1 MKNKDYKWTYNEI
14 LERFEDIEKKLF
26 LDEAVIQG
34 VPWWDTFRN
43 QLFDELL
50 VELGVMEFIDL
61 REKVKKN
68 KALTVKKFLV
78 MKIFTI
84 IHILKNFIKLFT
96 PKSPLWIN
104 KQSIM
109 VLGHPRRKLEEG
121 VYVDPY
127 SDPFIDLFPK
137 TINFCVIERN
147 EGNGHLS
154 PVKTKNLF
162 YADSL
167 YNLANIISKFRKL
180 KFNQNDLLTMSRLEK
195 TLYSEFSCSID
206 INKRVK
212 KIIQHWLG
220 FYPLMQFFFKLKKPK
235 LLFVVVSHAQEA
247 IIAAAKSLGITTI
260 ELQHGSPTRSKLNY
274 DYTSGITKKSFP
286 DLFLSFGDYWSSNC
300 KFPLDKDKI
309 ISFGNPYL
317 YKKINSYSHI
327 VKEDRLV
334 IISQGLPILAKYAI
348 DISKQFSKKIIVEYK
363 PHPRELNEQEPDYFI
378 ELRKAGVIISHKH
391 ADLYEI
397 FARSRWQV
405 GVFSTALYEGLYF
418 GTACF
423 IINTG
428 GSEHMKGLIKLDL
441 ARLISSPKDIDLNWK
456 IDKKDTKKIFLKPSK
471 ENIEYII
478 SLIK

>member
-1 MKNKDYKWTYNEI
+1 MKNKKYKWTFNEV
-14 LERFEDIEKKLF
+14 LECFENIEKKLC

-34 VPWWDTFRN
+34 VTWWDTLRY
-43 QLFDELL
+43 QLFNELL
-50 VELGVMEFIDL
+50 VELGV
-61 REKVKKN
+61 REEVKKN
-68 KALTVKKFLV
+68 KTLTIKKFLL

-84 IHILKNFIKLFT
+84 IHILKNFIKLFS
-96 PKSPLWIN
+96 PKSPLWVN
-104 KQSIM
+104 KQSII

-127 SDPFIDLFPK
+127 SDLFIDLFPK
-137 TINFCVIERN
+137 TINFSVIERR
-147 EGNGHLS
+147 GHGHLS

-180 KFNQNDLLTMSRLEK
+180 KFNQNDLLTISRLEK

-220 FYPLMQFFFKLKKPK
+220 FYPLMQFFFKLKRPK

-260 ELQHGSPTRSKLNY
+260 ELQHGSPARGKLNY
-274 DYTSGITKKSFP
+274 DYASGITKKSFP

-300 KFPLDKDKI
+300 KFPLDKNKI

-334 IISQGLPILAKYAI
+334 IISQGLPILAKYAK
-348 DISKQFSKKIIVEYK
+348 DISKQFSKKLIVEYK
-363 PHPRELNEQEPDYFI
+363 PHPRELYEQEPDYFI
-378 ELRKAGVIISHKH
+378 ELRKAGVVISHKH

-423 IINTG
+423 VVNTN
-428 GSEHMKGLIKLDL
+428 GSEYMKRLIKLDL

-456 IDKKDTKKIFLKPSK
+456 IEKKEIKEIFTKPSQK
-471 ENIEYII
+471 NIEYLI

>member
-1 MKNKDYKWTYNEI
+1 MKNKDYKWTFSEI
-14 LERFEDIEKKLF
+14 LERFEYIEKKLH
-26 LDEAVIQG
+26 LDESIIQG
-34 VPWWDTFRN
+34 VAWWDTLRY
-43 QLFDELL
+43 QLFNELL
-50 VELGVMEFIDL
+50 NELGS
-61 REKVKKN
+61 REEIKKN
-68 KALTVKKFLV
+68 KMFTIKKFV
-78 MKIFTI
+78 NMKIFI
-84 IHILKNFIKLFT
+84 FIHILKNFLKFLL
-96 PKSPLWIN
+96 PKSPLWVKRESVI
-104 KQSIM
+104 
-109 VLGHPRRKLEEG
+109 VLGHPRRKLEKG
-121 VYVDPY
+121 LYVDLY
-127 SDPFIDLFPK
+127 TDPFIELFPK
-137 TINFCVIERN
+137 KIDFSVIERS

-154 PVKTKNLF
+154 PAKTKNLF

-167 YNLANIISKFRKL
+167 YSLANIISKFRKL
-180 KFNQNDLLTMSRLEK
+180 KFNQNDLLTISHLEK
-195 TLYSEFSCSID
+195 TLYSEFSCVID
-206 INKRVK
+206 IHKRVK

-220 FYPLMQFFFKLKKPK
+220 FYPLMRFFFKLKKPK

-260 ELQHGSPTRSKLNY
+260 ELQHGSPARGKLNY
-274 DYTSGITKKSFP
+274 DYTSGIKKISSP

-300 KFPLDKDKI
+300 KFPLAEDRI

-334 IISQGLPILAKYAI
+334 IISQGLPKLAKFAQ
-348 DISKQFSKKIIVEYK
+348 DISRQFSKKIIVEYK
-363 PHPRELNEQEPDYFI
+363 PHPRELYGQEPDYFI
-378 ELRKAGVIISHKH
+378 ELRNAGVVISHKH

-423 IINTG
+423 VVNTT
-428 GSEHMKGLIKLDL
+428 GSEHMKRLINFDL
-441 ARLISSPKDIDLNWK
+441 ARLISSPTDIDLDWK
-456 IDKKDTKKIFLKPSK
+456 IDKKDIKKIFSEPSK

>member
-1 MKNKDYKWTYNEI
+1 MKNKKYKWTFNEV
-14 LERFEDIEKKLF
+14 LECFENIEKKLC

-34 VPWWDTFRN
+34 VTWWDTLRY
-43 QLFDELL
+43 QLFNELL
-50 VELGVMEFIDL
+50 VELGV
-61 REKVKKN
+61 REEVKKN
-68 KALTVKKFLV
+68 KTLTIKKFLL

-84 IHILKNFIKLFT
+84 IHILKNFIKLFS
-96 PKSPLWIN
+96 PKSPLWVN
-104 KQSIM
+104 KQSII

-127 SDPFIDLFPK
+127 SDLFIDLFPK
-137 TINFCVIERN
+137 TINFSVIERR
-147 EGNGHLS
+147 GHGHLS

-180 KFNQNDLLTMSRLEK
+180 KFNQNDLLTISRLEK

-212 KIIQHWLG
+212 KIIQGWLG
-220 FYPLMQFFFKLKKPK
+220 FYPLMQFFFKLKRPK

-260 ELQHGSPTRSKLNY
+260 ELQHGSPARGKLNY

-300 KFPLDKDKI
+300 KFPLDKNKI

-334 IISQGLPILAKYAI
+334 IISQGLPILAKYAK
-348 DISKQFSKKIIVEYK
+348 DISKQFSKKLIVEYK
-363 PHPRELNEQEPDYFI
+363 PHPRELYEQEPDYFI
-378 ELRKAGVIISHKH
+378 ELRKAGVVISHKH

-423 IINTG
+423 VVNTN
-428 GSEHMKGLIKLDL
+428 GSEYMKRLIKLDL
-441 ARLISSPKDIDLNWK
+441 ARLISSSKDIDLNWK
-456 IDKKDTKKIFLKPSK
+456 IDKKDIKKIFSKPSK